1 MKSSLP
7 TNESSESAP
16 KSLDEL
22 VSLLAAGALP
32 AAVKK
37 RSFIVN
43 DIPEKFFIS
52 ADENILATVLGSLLH
67 TVVNHSDNSC
77 IRIAAQK
84 NGSDVQVNIKD
95 SCNFTDYSVADDLL
109 QVQQLA
115 QTLGGYVSITNMQEK
130 NITIAFSFPN
140 LKVA

>member
-1 MKSSLP
+1 MKSLLP
-7 TNESSESAP
+7 TNDPGESAQ

-37 RSFIVN
+37 KSFIVN
-43 DIPEKFFIS
+43 DVPEKLFIC
-52 ADENILATVLGSLLH
+52 ADENLLATVLSSLLH

-77 IRIAAQK
+77 IRIAAQE
-84 NGSDVQVNIKD
+84 NGGDVQVNIRD
-95 SCNFTDYSVADDLL
+95 SCNVTDYSVAGDLL
-109 QVQQLA
+109 QVQELA
-115 QTLGGYVSITNMQEK
+115 QKLGGYVSITNRHEK